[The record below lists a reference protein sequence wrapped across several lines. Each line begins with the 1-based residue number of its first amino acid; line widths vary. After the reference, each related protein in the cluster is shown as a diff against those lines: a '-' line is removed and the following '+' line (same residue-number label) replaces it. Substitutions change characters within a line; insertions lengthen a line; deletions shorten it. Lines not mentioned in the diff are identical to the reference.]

1 MASKKD
7 FIKRVTILIDTREQ
21 KNKHITKR
29 LDELGVKYESRK
41 LDYGDYSFMT
51 AERDYSRDFSMSCVV
66 ERKANV
72 DELYGNIMHDRG
84 RIEKELY
91 AASRLAKQAT
101 ILIENCAEWDELKGF
116 RLPQYKRQEQRKVD
130 EIGKYVYA
138 TLQAWRCGN
147 RYHFDVAFS
156 QGIDSADKMLEIFYY
171 YWHNYK
177 ELTAARR
184 G

>member
-1 MASKKD
+1 MASRKD
-7 FIKRVTILIDTREQ
+7 FIKAVTVLIDTREQ
-21 KNKHITKR
+21 KNKHVTKR
-29 LDELGVKYESRK
+29 LDELGVPYEVRK
-41 LDYGDYSFMT
+41 LDYGDYSFRT
-51 AERDYSRDFSMSCVV
+51 AERDFSMSCVV

-91 AASRLAKQAT
+91 AASRLAKSVT
-101 ILIENCAEWDELKGF
+101 ILIENCAEWDELKEYT
-116 RLPQYKRQEQRKVD
+116 LSQWKQYEGRKVHD
-130 EIGKYVYA
+130 IGKYVYA
-138 TLQAWRCGN
+138 TLQAWKCGN
-147 RYHFDVAFS
+147 RYDFDVAFS
-156 QGIDSADKMLEIFYY
+156 QALDTADIMLEKFYY

>member
-1 MASKKD
+1 
-7 FIKRVTILIDTREQ
+7 V
-21 KNKHITKR
+21 
-29 LDELGVKYESRK
+29 RK
-41 LDYGDYSFMT
+41 LDYGDYSFRT
-51 AERDYSRDFSMSCVV
+51 AERDFSMSCVV

-91 AASRLAKQAT
+91 AASRLAKSVT
-101 ILIENCAEWDELKGF
+101 ILIENCAEWDELKEYT
-116 RLPQYKRQEQRKVD
+116 LPQWKQYEGRKVHD
-130 EIGKYVYA
+130 IGKYVYA
-138 TLQAWRCGN
+138 TLQAWKCGN
-147 RYHFDVAFS
+147 RYDFDVAFS
-156 QGIDSADKMLEIFYY
+156 QALDTADIMLEKFYY